1 MLRTR
6 EAREI
11 GADLGDKHLGDK
23 HLGAGASDTGDRVQ
37 PRDGLLVGAHALSTL
52 SPHLGTALVQAV
64 AGGQWLGHQEALVR
78 ADAPDEGWG

>member
-11 GADLGDKHLGDK
+11 GADLGDK

-52 SPHLGTALVQAV
+52 SPHPGTALGQAV
-64 AGGQWLGHQEALVR
+64 AGGQ
-78 ADAPDEGWG
+78 